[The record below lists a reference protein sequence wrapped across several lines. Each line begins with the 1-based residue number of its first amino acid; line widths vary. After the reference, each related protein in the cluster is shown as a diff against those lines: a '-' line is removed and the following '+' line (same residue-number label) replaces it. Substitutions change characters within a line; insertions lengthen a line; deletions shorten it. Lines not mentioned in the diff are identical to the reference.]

1 MRVAD
6 YILEAIAQQ
15 GVKEMFFLPGGG
27 AMHLNNALFK
37 NKNIRAIS
45 MLHEQG
51 AAIAAE
57 GYARTSGLFG
67 ACMVTSGPGATNA
80 ITGLAG
86 AWFESTP
93 VIVVSGQVKRTDL
106 KGDSGLRQLG
116 TQELDIV
123 AMVSSITKHAVCL
136 TDPARVR
143 YELEKALYVMRR
155 GRPGPVWLDVPLDVQ
170 ATEIDPHM
178 QIGFHPNER
187 AFYIEAPVAAQI
199 NAAVEQVANLL
210 MRAQRPVLLVGNGVH
225 CAGAE
230 AELLRLVD
238 QLHIPTQTTW
248 IGADL
253 LEYTHPLYFGRP
265 GTVAGRSANFTIQN
279 ADLVIAIGCRMDFS
293 ITGFNRSHFAR
304 AADIVVVD
312 IDAAEIEKLGDMP
325 NLKVVSDAKVF
336 IVQLS
341 QAAAARP
348 QPDYADWIA
357 RCTDW
362 KQKYPVVLPAYYQ
375 QTGYANTYVFTEVL
389 CEELKGADMLIPGSS
404 GASIDTF
411 WLSVKLKKGQRA
423 VATGGLGAMGYG
435 LPAAIGGCI
444 GSGGRRT
451 ISVDGDGGFLL
462 NIQELEVAKRL
473 HLPIKFFVLNN
484 NGYASIRASQRSY
497 FKEIIGCDSSSGMTL
512 PDIGKLAH
520 AFGIQSFRI
529 SDQSNLRATIRE
541 VLDSDGPSLCEVMV
555 QPDQAIGPR
564 ITSKLGN
571 NGLMVSSP
579 LEDLFPFLE
588 REELRSNMLIPVIEE
603 SRDENGK

>member
-6 YILEAIAQQ
+6 YILETIAQQ
-15 GVKEMFFLPGGG
+15 GVKDIFFLPGGG
-27 AMHLNNALFK
+27 AMHLNNALLK
-37 NKNIRAIS
+37 NRNLRAVS

-57 GYARTSGLFG
+57 GYARTSGKFG

-93 VIVVSGQVKRTDL
+93 VIVVSGQVKRADL
-106 KGDSGLRQLG
+106 KGSSGLRQLG

-123 AMVSSITKHAVCL
+123 SMVSSITKYAVCL
-136 TDPARVR
+136 ADPARVR
-143 YELEKALYVMRR
+143 YELGKALYMMRS

-170 ATEIDPHM
+170 ATEIDPNT
-178 QIGFHPNER
+178 QAGFHPDEV
-187 AFYIEAPVAAQI
+187 ASSAVEAAPI
-199 NAAVEQVANLL
+199 DAAVAQVAQLL
-210 MRAQRPVLLVGNGVH
+210 AKTQRPVLLVGNGVH

-230 AELLRLVD
+230 ADLLRLID

-248 IGADL
+248 IAADL

-293 ITGFNRSHFAR
+293 ITGFNRKHFAR

-312 IDAAEIEKLGDMP
+312 IDAAEIVKLGDMP
-325 NLKVVSDAKVF
+325 DLKVVSDAKAF
-336 IVQLS
+336 ITQLC
-341 QAAAARP
+341 QFAANSPR
-348 QPDYADWIA
+348 PDYTEWIA
-357 RCTDW
+357 RCTAW

-389 CEELKGADMLIPGSS
+389 CEELEGSDMLIPGSS

-411 WLSVKLKKGQRA
+411 WLSAKLKKGQRA

-451 ISVDGDGGFLL
+451 ISVDGDGGFML

-484 NGYASIRASQRSY
+484 NGYASIRASQSGY
-497 FKEIIGCDSSSGMTL
+497 FKETIGCDASTGMTL

-520 AFGIQSFRI
+520 AFGIQSFHI
-529 SDQSNLRATIRE
+529 NDQSDLRASIRA
-541 VLDSDGPSLCEVMV
+541 VLDSDGPAICEVMV

-564 ITSKLGN
+564 ITSKLGG
-571 NGLMVSSP
+571 NGVMVSSP

-588 REELRSNMLIPVIEE
+588 REEFCSNMLIPAIEE
-603 SRDENGK
+603 

>member
-6 YILEAIAQQ
+6 YILETIAQQ
-15 GVKEMFFLPGGG
+15 GVKDMFFLPGGG
-27 AMHLNNALFK
+27 AMHLNNALLK
-37 NKNIRAIS
+37 NKNLRAVS

-57 GYARTSGLFG
+57 GYARTSGKFG

-93 VIVVSGQVKRTDL
+93 VVVVSGQVKRADL
-106 KGDSGLRQLG
+106 KGNSGLRQLG

-123 AMVSSITKHAVCL
+123 SMVSSVTKYAVCL
-136 TDPARVR
+136 TDPSRVR
-143 YELEKALYVMRR
+143 YELGKALYMMRS

-170 ATEIDPHM
+170 ATEIDPNT
-178 QIGFHPNER
+178 QAGFHPDEV
-187 AFYIEAPVAAQI
+187 ASSAMEVAPI
-199 NAAVEQVANLL
+199 DAAVAQVSQLL
-210 MRAQRPVLLVGNGVH
+210 TKAKRPVLLVGNGVH
-225 CAGAE
+225 CARAE
-230 AELLRLVD
+230 ADLLRLID

-248 IGADL
+248 IAADL
-253 LEYTHPLYFGRP
+253 LEYSHPLYFGRP

-293 ITGFNRSHFAR
+293 ITGFNRKHFAR
-304 AADIVVVD
+304 AANIVVVD

-325 NLKVVSDAKVF
+325 DLKVVSDAKVF
-336 IVQLS
+336 ITQLRE
-341 QAAAARP
+341 AVAARP
-348 QPDYADWIA
+348 QPEYGDWIA
-357 RCTDW
+357 HCTAW

-389 CEELKGADMLIPGSS
+389 CEELEGSDMLIPGSS

-411 WLSVKLKKGQRA
+411 WLSAKLKKGQRA

-451 ISVDGDGGFLL
+451 ISVDGDGGFML

-473 HLPIKFFVLNN
+473 YLPIKFFVLNN
-484 NGYASIRASQRSY
+484 NGYASIRASQSGY
-497 FKEIIGCDSSSGMTL
+497 FKETIGCDASSGMTL
-512 PDIGKLAH
+512 PDIGKLAQ
-520 AFGIQSFRI
+520 AFGIQSFHI
-529 SDQSNLRATIRE
+529 NDQSELRASIRA
-541 VLDSDGPSLCEVMV
+541 VLDSNGPAICEVMV

-571 NGLMVSSP
+571 NGAMVSSP
-579 LEDLFPFLE
+579 LEDLFPFLG
-588 REELRSNMLIPVIEE
+588 REEFRSNMLIPAIEE
-603 SRDENGK
+603 

>member
-6 YILEAIAQQ
+6 YLLDTIAKQN
-15 GVKEMFFLPGGG
+15 VRDVFFLPGGG
-27 AMHLNNALFK
+27 AMHLNNALLR
-37 NKNIRAIS
+37 NKDLRAVS

-57 GYARTSGLFG
+57 GYARTSGKFG
-67 ACMVTSGPGATNA
+67 VCMVTSGPGSTNA

-93 VIVVSGQVKRTDL
+93 VLVISGQVKRPDL
-106 KGDSGLRQLG
+106 KGNSGLRQLG

-123 AMVSSITKHAVCL
+123 SVVTTISKYAVCL
-136 TDPARVR
+136 TDPLRVR
-143 YELEKALYVMRR
+143 YELEKALHLMRS
-155 GRPGPVWLDVPLDVQ
+155 GRPGPVWIDVPMDVQ
-170 ATEIDPHM
+170 ATEIDPAM
-178 QIGFHPNER
+178 QVGFSEAEVPSSR
-187 AFYIEAPVAAQI
+187 ATTEAAAAQT
-199 NAAVEQVANLL
+199 AVTRVAELL
-210 MRAQRPVLLVGNGVH
+210 ARAQRPVLLVGNGVH

-230 AELLRLVD
+230 SPLHELVD
-238 QLHIPTQTTW
+238 QLQIPTQTTW

-265 GTVAGRSANFTIQN
+265 GTVAGRGANFTIQN
-279 ADLVIAIGCRMDFS
+279 ADLVIAIGCRLDFS
-293 ITGFNRSHFAR
+293 ITGFNRKHFAR

-325 NLKVVSDAKVF
+325 DLKVVSDAKDF
-336 IVQLS
+336 IQRLS
-341 QAAAARP
+341 RVLANAP
-348 QPDYADWIA
+348 TPDYADWIA
-357 RCTDW
+357 RCTAW
-362 KQKYPVVLPAYYQ
+362 KQQYPVVLPAFHEQ
-375 QTGYANTYVFTEVL
+375 VGYANTYVFTEIL
-389 CEELKGADMLIPGSS
+389 CEELEGTDMLIPGSS

-411 WLSVKLKKGQRA
+411 WLSAKLKKGQRA

-451 ISVDGDGGFLL
+451 ISVDGDGGFML
-462 NIQELEVAKRL
+462 NMQELEVARRL

-484 NGYASIRASQRSY
+484 NGYASIRASQSGY
-497 FKEIIGCDSSSGMTL
+497 FKEVVGCDSSSGLTL

-520 AFGIQSFRI
+520 AFGIASFRI
-529 SDQSNLRATIRE
+529 SDQSDLRASIRA
-541 VLDSDGPSLCEVMV
+541 VLDSDGPAICEVMV

-564 ITSKLGN
+564 ISSKLGKD
-571 NGLMVSSP
+571 GAMVSSP

-588 REELRSNMLIPVIEE
+588 RAEFRSNVLIPVIEE
-603 SRDENGK
+603 